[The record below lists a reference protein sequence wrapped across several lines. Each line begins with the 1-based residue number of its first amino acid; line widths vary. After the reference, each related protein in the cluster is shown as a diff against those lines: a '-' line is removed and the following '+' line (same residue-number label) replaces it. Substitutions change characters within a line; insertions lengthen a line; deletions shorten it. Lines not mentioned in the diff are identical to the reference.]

1 MWILHR
7 LLLQEQSDLGLHYLH
22 KMLNILTDDKTDD
35 VCCEGYCKGYMN
47 FIYRIL
53 VLDKGQVKEFD
64 APGVLLKDK
73 KSIFYGMAKDAG
85 LV

>member
-1 MWILHR
+1 
-7 LLLQEQSDLGLHYLH
+7 
-22 KMLNILTDDKTDD
+22 MLKILTDDKTDD
-35 VCCEGYCKGYMN
+35 VCCEGCCKGYMN
-47 FIYRIL
+47 SIYRIL